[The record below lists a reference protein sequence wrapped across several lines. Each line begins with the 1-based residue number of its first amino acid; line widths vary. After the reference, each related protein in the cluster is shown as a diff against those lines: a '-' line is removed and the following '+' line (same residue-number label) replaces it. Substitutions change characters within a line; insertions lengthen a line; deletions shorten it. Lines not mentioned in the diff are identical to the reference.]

1 MNLTTFVAPLIQK
14 TEDWDVTPYDLDIK
28 WTTKTWEK
36 PWSAPR
42 LCSRPHFWAVCAK
55 ALDKTAPTTAAQS
68 AAATHS
74 TTKRL
79 KTGKSSKAKDTNDE
93 DDGVDLQLDDDDY
106 DTIIQNQQQ
115 DVEAGPA
122 SQNPSTKDGS
132 KKQSKHTRGAKRCTF
147 EKTRP
152 WNVTLSGVD
161 TDWTT
166 KLVVYMKSMGDG
178 TYAKASEALQQILVS
193 VFSLDGVRHAS
204 ELAKSL
210 RES

>member
-1 MNLTTFVAPLIQK
+1 MDYEDVGETLIGAEAMQSSPL
-14 TEDWDVTPYDLDIK
+14 LG
-28 WTTKTWEK
+28 
-36 PWSAPR
+36 R
-42 LCSRPHFWAVCAK
+42 LRK

-122 SQNPSTKDGS
+122 SQNPSTKHGS

-166 KLVVYMKSMGDG
+166 KLVVYMKSMGDD
-178 TYAKASEALQQILVS
+178 TCAKAPDALQQILAS